1 MCIKFGRKET
11 LLRDFRGKG
20 KLEGR
25 RVPYSVIRLG
35 VASRSS
41 ADRSIQSK
49 FKISKAKETELEKR
63 PKLEKRPI

>member
-25 RVPYSVIRLG
+25 RVPLPYSVIRLG

-49 FKISKAKETELEKR
+49 TPSQETELEKR
-63 PKLEKRPI
+63 PK